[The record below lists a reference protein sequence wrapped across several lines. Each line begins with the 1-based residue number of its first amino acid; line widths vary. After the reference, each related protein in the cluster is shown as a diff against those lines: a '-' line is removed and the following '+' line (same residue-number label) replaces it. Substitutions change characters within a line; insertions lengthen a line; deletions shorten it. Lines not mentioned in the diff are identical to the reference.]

1 MGIGLEVESLK
12 KNIHCGPMMLA
23 SWGQVAKKRIPT
35 AKGTMLRISLLMAR
49 LRQVPAG
56 MNDGDVW

>member
-1 MGIGLEVESLK
+1 
-12 KNIHCGPMMLA
+12 MMLA

-49 LRQVPAG
+49 LRQLPAG